1 MSRLKNRL
9 ESLEN
14 QKGGGFVI
22 LIVDTFGGD
31 GPNIRKALVDGV
43 MQVRRDGE
51 DQEDFLRRV
60 DPQSRPTAT
69 LETDC
74 KDL

>member
-14 QKGGGFVI
+14 REGGGIVI
-22 LIVDTFGGD
+22 RIVDTFGEG
-31 GPNIRKALVDGV
+31 GPNIRKVWADGV
-43 MQVRRDGE
+43 LHARRDGE
-51 DQEDFLRRV
+51 SQEDFLRRV